1 MSRRRSQ
8 GDQRP
13 AKSLS
18 VQLHHRISWRRALLS
33 ATAFSAV
40 FAASGAA
47 FADYGEAEIKNFS
60 APPVVVENNGSTYTG
75 LSSPA
80 VPIRGDLEIVV
91 DAEVSGRVTEWF
103 ARPEATLPNGN
114 TMLFPNSG
122 VSDSY
127 DTRRPKRVERTHRFT
142 IPKADYATTMAVA
155 CNQNAQRLQS
165 QGWSQD
171 QVFAQDHQVQVF
183 MDGYVTYETTGIQ
196 GAPLPPEVGGERNA
210 VNVTCRREAPVR
222 DVPSVVSRLE
232 ILEEASNTGACT
244 LGLQVEFE
252 TASPNQ
258 LVRFQFVDDTGRQSN
273 ILNSRTRDDGT
284 ASFTQD
290 YQLTGGGRSGQIR
303 IVGVGADF
311 ASPWREYDLICG
323 QPGGGLTTAL
333 PPKADSVSYQV
344 ESETE
349 FRGLYC
355 PEVITVAGIARG
367 RGEASGRALLSVG
380 NRPLQMFEYDIDDT
394 EREVFKASHTLSWDN
409 VQQARQPLRIAM
421 QLRNN
426 RDDMGNGGDLVDE
439 IAQDFSVVCR
449 APSMPRSQGVGGN
462 SSEQREELAQQG
474 IGGGLAQPGGGA
486 NAQVAGLGDAATGG
500 FDIQAP
506 EGRVRKGVIRLS
518 GGQATA
524 NYALRFYRR
533 TDSGL
538 QQVRSAQLPQR
549 MTGNTANFDLRP
561 LAGSRA
567 WRLEVCQIGSTGISS
582 TASCETSD
590 FSLGRLGG
598 VQSGNEPSAEPVKRT
613 RRIMQRNAN

>member
-1 MSRRRSQ
+1 MFRRRSR
-8 GDQRP
+8 GDQHP
-13 AKSLS
+13 AKHLS
-18 VQLHHRISWRRALLS
+18 TRRRHGSAWRRALLS

-47 FADYGEAEIKNFS
+47 FADYGNASVTNFS

-80 VPIRGDLEIVV
+80 VPIRGDLEIEV
-91 DAEVSGRVTEWF
+91 DAEISGRVTEWF
-103 ARPEATLPNGN
+103 ARPEMTLPNGN

-142 IPKADYATTMAVA
+142 IEKTDYAATMAVA

-183 MDGYVTYETTGIQ
+183 VDGYVTYETTGIE
-196 GAPLPPEVGGERNA
+196 GVEEPPEVGSRRNA

-222 DVPSVVSRLE
+222 EIPSVVSRLN

-258 LVRFQFVDDTGRQSN
+258 LVRFRFVDDTGQQSN

-303 IVGVGADF
+303 IVGVDANF

-323 QPGGGLTTAL
+323 QGNGGLTTVL

-355 PEVITVAGIARG
+355 PEVITVAGVARG
-367 RGEASGRALLSVG
+367 RGESSGRALLSVG
-380 NRPLQMFEYDIDDT
+380 NRPLQMFEYTFDDT
-394 EREVFKASHTLSWDN
+394 ERDIFKATHTLSWDN

-426 RDDMGNGGDLVDE
+426 GGDLVDE
-439 IAQDFSVVCR
+439 TAQDFSVVCR
-449 APSMPRSQGVGGN
+449 APSMPVGQGIGGIGV
-462 SSEQREELAQQG
+462 EPREEHSQQG
-474 IGGGLAQPGGGA
+474 IGGRLAQPGGGA
-486 NAQVAGLGDAATGG
+486 NAQLAGVGEAATAG

-518 GGQATA
+518 GGQANA
-524 NYALRFYRR
+524 NYALRFFRR
-533 TDSGL
+533 TDGGL
-538 QQVRSAQLPQR
+538 QRVRSAQLPQQ

-582 TASCETSD
+582 TANCETSD

-598 VQSGNEPSAEPVKRT
+598 VQSGAEPSAEPVKRP

>member
-1 MSRRRSQ
+1 MSPRRSQ

-13 AKSLS
+13 ATQLS
-18 VQLHHRISWRRALLS
+18 IHRRQGSAWRRALLS

-47 FADYGEAEIKNFS
+47 LADYGNASVTNFS

-91 DAEVSGRVTEWF
+91 DAEVSGRINNWF
-103 ARPEATLPNGN
+103 ARPKATLPNGN
-114 TMLFPNSG
+114 IMLFPNSG
-122 VSDSY
+122 VFDSY
-127 DTRRPKRVERTHRFT
+127 VTRRPKRVERTHRFT
-142 IPKADYATTMAVA
+142 IRKTDYAATMAVA

-196 GAPLPPEVGGERNA
+196 GVEQPPEVGGRQNA
-210 VNVTCRREAPVR
+210 VNVTCKQYAPERNPVNLGG
-222 DVPSVVSRLE
+222 VNSTELE
-232 ILEEASNTGACT
+232 LVEHANNRGACT
-244 LGLQVEFE
+244 LGVQGRIGTFF
-252 TASPNQ
+252 PNID
-258 LVRFQFVDDTGRQSN
+258 VAFRYVDDTGRQSDVKR
-273 ILNSRTRDDGT
+273 LRTDNSR
-284 ASFTQD
+284 AVNFHHD
-290 YQLTGGGRSGQIR
+290 YQLPGGSNSGRIR
-303 IVGVGADF
+303 IVGVSSDF
-311 ASPWREYDLICG
+311 QSNWQDYELNCM
-323 QPGGGLTTAL
+323 PGGFTVEQ

-380 NRPLQMFEYDIDDT
+380 NRPLQMFEYNIDDT

-426 RDDMGNGGDLVDE
+426 GGDLVDE
-439 IAQDFSVVCR
+439 TVQDFSVVCR
-449 APSMPRSQGVGGN
+449 SGPAQVGQGIGGIGV
-462 SSEQREELAQQG
+462 EQREELAQQG
-474 IGGGLAQPGGGA
+474 IGGRLAQPGGGA
-486 NAQVAGLGDAATGG
+486 NAQVAGLGDAATAG

-524 NYALRFYRR
+524 NYALRFLRR

-538 QQVRSAQLPQR
+538 QHVRSAQLPQR
-549 MTGNTANFDLRP
+549 MTGNTASFDLRP

-582 TASCETSD
+582 TANCETSD